1 MIEVQDLVK
10 RYGGRAAVDHL
21 SFTVETGQVYGFL
34 GPNGAGKST
43 TMNMMTGYLA
53 PTSGTILVD
62 GHSLAD
68 DSREAKRRIGY
79 LPELPP
85 LYTDMTVEEYLSFA
99 AELKGVPRAG
109 RGEQLEQVLEMTWL
123 GDVRRRLIRN
133 LSKGYRQRVGLAQA
147 LLGFPDILILDEPTV
162 GLDPKQIIEIRGLIR
177 TLAKKHTIIL
187 SSHILS
193 EIQEVC
199 DHILIIHHGK
209 KMADGSP
216 AELEAQLAGPSVLR
230 VTVKGDGDQARECLA
245 PLPGVTK
252 LTPCPAAEEGSA
264 EVELEYTSDV
274 REAVFRAC
282 AQQGLPILEMRRSTL
297 TLEEIFL
304 KLTSDEGAL
313 PPADEGPEPRGDAE
327 PAPDPAPEPEQEPEP
342 DGQEEESEESQA

>member
-1 MIEVQDLVK
+1 MIEVQNLTK
-10 RYGGRAAVDHL
+10 RYGNRVAVDHL

-53 PTSGTILVD
+53 PTEGTILVD
-62 GHSLAD
+62 GHSLTD
-68 DSREAKRRIGY
+68 DPMEAKRRIGY

-99 AELKGVPRAG
+99 AELKKVPKRERA
-109 RGEQLEQVLEMTWL
+109 EQIKQVLAMTWL
-123 GDVRRRLIRN
+123 TDTRDRLIRN

-147 LLGFPDILILDEPTV
+147 LLGFPEILILDEPTV
-162 GLDPKQIIEIRGLIR
+162 GLDPKQIIEIRALIR
-177 TLAKKHTIIL
+177 ELAQKHTIII

-209 KMADGSP
+209 MMASGTPS
-216 AELEAQLAGPSVLR
+216 ELDKKLAGPSVLN
-230 VTVKGDGDQARECLA
+230 VTVKGTALQAQEILA
-245 PLPGVTK
+245 GIFGVRQVVEKETHEAG
-252 LTPCPAAEEGSA
+252 AAC
-264 EVELEYTSDV
+264 VELEYDSDV
-274 REAVFRAC
+274 REEVFRAC
-282 AQQGLPILEMRRSTL
+282 AVHDLPILEMHRSGL

-304 KLTSDEGAL
+304 QLTSD
-313 PPADEGPEPRGDAE
+313 DAVVLK
-327 PAPDPAPEPEQEPEP
+327 PNASEPENMQEQ
-342 DGQEEESEESQA
+342 GNTRESEGEVSTQ